1 MNVHPQQG
9 DEGCKKGTNMT
20 NIRKTARECVQEL
33 AEYIPGKP
41 IEEVK
46 RELGLEDALKLASNE
61 NPLGTSP
68 KAMAAMVRE
77 LQENAHLYPEGACPL
92 LAARLAEIHH
102 LHPRQFYIN
111 NGVDGVLSSI
121 GAAFIDS
128 QDETVTSRYSFFAYQ
143 SITRRMGG
151 KVILVPQTHDYR
163 FDVDGIIAA
172 LTPRTKIV
180 FLCNP
185 NNPTGTIIYR
195 REFERLMEAVS
206 ADTLVVC
213 DEAYYDFAD
222 DPQYPQTVPYMD
234 EYSNLVI
241 TRTFSKIGGLA
252 GLRVGYAM
260 AHPEVIRM
268 LRKVCDPF
276 PVNRIAQAGAL
287 ASLEDAEFYRQSV
300 NVVLEG
306 RSQLSEGLRRLGL
319 HPIPSQANFVF
330 VDLGVEAAPVY
341 QAMLRRGVI
350 VRPMGPQGLPTC
362 LRITVG
368 LAEQNERALHELA
381 AALGLEEVLSF
392 EKADLR

>member
-1 MNVHPQQG
+1 MI
-9 DEGCKKGTNMT
+9 D
-20 NIRKTARECVQEL
+20 IRKVARQSVQEL
-33 AEYIPGKP
+33 DEYVPGKP

-46 RELGLEDALKLASNE
+46 RELGLDDALKLASNE

-68 KAMAAMVRE
+68 KAMAAMMRE
-77 LQENAHLYPEGACPL
+77 LQENAHLYPEGACPM
-92 LAARLAEIHH
+92 LAARLAEVHH
-102 LHPRQFYIN
+102 LHPGQFYIN

-121 GAAFIDS
+121 GAAFIDC

-151 KVILVPQTHDYR
+151 KVILVPQTPDYR
-163 FDVDGIIAA
+163 FDVDGMIAA
-172 LTPRTKIV
+172 LSPRTKIV

-195 REFERLMEAVS
+195 DEFERLMSAVS
-206 ADTLVVC
+206 ADTLVVS

-222 DPQYPQTVPYMD
+222 DPEYPQTVPYLANH
-234 EYSNLVI
+234 SNLVI

-260 AHPEVIRM
+260 AHPEVVRM

-287 ASLEDAEFYRQSV
+287 ASLDDAEFLHASV
-300 NVVLEG
+300 EVVHHG
-306 RSQLSEGLRRLGL
+306 REQLYEGLRRLDL
-319 HPIPSQANFVF
+319 RPASSQANFVF
-330 VDLGVEAAPVY
+330 VDLGVEAEPVY
-341 QAMLRRGVI
+341 QTMLRKGVI
-350 VRPMGPQGLPTC
+350 VRPMGPQGMPTC

-368 LAEQNERALHELA
+368 LPEQNSRALIELA
-381 AALGLEEVLSF
+381 SALGCKEALAV
-392 EKADLR
+392 